1 MEDVIQIKGKLT
13 EIKNTIDKIK
23 QELKNKIIQPNIT
36 PIIEM
41 VTSLLENIKLNTN
54 LDDLLEETKE
64 TEQNIEIELDEL
76 KNETTNAVQNIE
88 NELKKK
94 ENEIQQLVNNIDV
107 ESNDTND
114 DQNNI
119 LKKLEEAKDEK
130 AKLEKEI
137 LDLNAATIQKKEEL
151 KNEKDK
157 IETDLKN
164 KVFETIDN
172 SQKTDENKNA
182 IQRFTINN
190 NNVKFNVF
198 EMNAMLDQLNRR
210 LQQLTNSNIESF
222 GNERRVTTNVIR
234 RLIDIYKTQAKMTEK
249 PKMTMGLNESIN
261 FPPPPPP
268 TSQPGEPSNIIP
280 SVSRRQIE
288 TNTFQPLL
296 PPSSEQTEID
306 TEQSEI
312 GEDQRSEIGEDQE
325 SEIGTTFENETIVV
339 NNKIQDLFKYISDN
353 KSYLPDTV
361 RNFIQKFNF
370 SGNNDNSTMFTNL
383 ITSIS
388 TDVNSMISDINENLK
403 QKIPSFSLSGLMA
416 KLNNKYEDVKD
427 YYFDGVSQP
436 SMFSK
441 MKNPLTWINNLFNP
455 KNEEDD
461 MEEDEDDIEDGEDDM
476 EEDGDDI
483 EDGHDGDDIEDGDY
497 EDDSEYSND
506 DENDT
511 QLQGIDGENV
521 CNNDLIDGIPIIEVG
536 GKILYYN
543 KETNK
548 YCIKYRETSSNN
560 KTPIKTDDEEY
571 EDNDEDDYTND
582 YYDEVGDEED
592 YDMIDEDDNIDNPP
606 MPPKSNNE
614 ILLDT
619 VTDLLKQMNNKP
631 KSNNEILLD
640 TVTDLLKNVNNKP
653 KSNNEILLDTVS
665 DLLENINK
673 TPKSNNEILLDTVTD
688 LLTSIKIN

>member
-1 MEDVIQIKGKLT
+1 MAQ
-13 EIKNTIDKIK
+13 
-23 QELKNKIIQPNIT
+23 
-36 PIIEM
+36 
-41 VTSLLENIKLNTN
+41 
-54 LDDLLEETKE
+54 
-64 TEQNIEIELDEL
+64 
-76 KNETTNAVQNIE
+76 
-88 NELKKK
+88 
-94 ENEIQQLVNNIDV
+94 
-107 ESNDTND
+107 
-114 DQNNI
+114 
-119 LKKLEEAKDEK
+119 
-130 AKLEKEI
+130 
-137 LDLNAATIQKKEEL
+137 
-151 KNEKDK
+151 
-157 IETDLKN
+157 
-164 KVFETIDN
+164 
-172 SQKTDENKNA
+172 
-182 IQRFTINN
+182 
-190 NNVKFNVF
+190 
-198 EMNAMLDQLNRR
+198 
-210 LQQLTNSNIESF
+210 
-222 GNERRVTTNVIR
+222 
-234 RLIDIYKTQAKMTEK
+234 K
-249 PKMTMGLNESIN
+249 PKNPIGLNESIH
-261 FPPPPPP
+261 FLPPPPP
-268 TSQPGEPSNIIP
+268 TSQPGQPSNIIP

-296 PPSSEQTEID
+296 PPSIEQQSEIGEDQRSEIG

-312 GEDQRSEIGEDQE
+312 GEDQRSEIGEDQRSEIGEDQRSEIGEDQRSEIGEDQE
-325 SEIGTTFENETIVV
+325 SETGTTFENETIVV

-416 KLNNKYEDVKD
+416 KLNNKYQDVKD

-455 KNEEDD
+455 KNEEHD
-461 MEEDEDDIEDGEDDM
+461 MEEDEDDIEDGEDDI
-476 EEDGDDI
+476 D
-483 EDGHDGDDIEDGDY
+483 DGDDIEDGDH
-497 EDDSEYSND
+497 EDDSEYGND

-521 CNNDLIDGIPIIEVG
+521 CNNDLTDGIPIIEVG

-560 KTPIKTDDEEY
+560 KTPIKNDDEEY

-619 VTDLLKQMNNKP
+619 V
-631 KSNNEILLD
+631 
-640 TVTDLLKNVNNKP
+640 
-653 KSNNEILLDTVS
+653 S

>member
-64 TEQNIEIELDEL
+64 TEQNIEIKLDEL

-137 LDLNAATIQKKEEL
+137 LDLNTATIQKKEEL

-234 RLIDIYKTQAKMTEK
+234 RLIDIINIKAQMAQK
-249 PKMTMGLNESIN
+249 PKNPIGLNESIH
-261 FPPPPPP
+261 FLPPPPP
-268 TSQPGEPSNIIP
+268 TSQPGQPSNIIP

-296 PPSSEQTEID
+296 PPSIQQ
-306 TEQSEI
+306 QSEI
-312 GEDQRSEIGEDQE
+312 GEDQRSEIGTERSEIGEDQR

-483 EDGHDGDDIEDGDY
+483 EDGHDGDDIEDGDH
-497 EDDSEYSND
+497 EDDSEYGND

-521 CNNDLIDGIPIIEVG
+521 CNNDLTDGIPIIEVG

-560 KTPIKTDDEEY
+560 KTPIKNDDEEY

-582 YYDEVGDEED
+582 YYDDVGDEED

-640 TVTDLLKNVNNKP
+640 TV
-653 KSNNEILLDTVS
+653 S
-665 DLLENINK
+665 DLLENVNK